1 MLTGALCSRKIP
13 CRCLS
18 SKLKTTW
25 SRTPQAAATS
35 RALRVWGQF
44 HLPPIFPSKRGLEIC
59 MRTLFNRIASSL
71 SLVLVLLA
79 PTSAGAD
86 ALPPPS
92 VFSSDRDVTTLAMRW
107 FAQMQAGRTDRSQYA
122 PAYALQITD
131 DAVKGMAHTLNR
143 YGASPLHAEIV
154 LTKKYGE
161 QTFYEVKFVFPR
173 GDSTSLLFGFDPNG
187 KTTGVAI
194 GSLAGD

>member
-1 MLTGALCSRKIP
+1 LYADAIQPHRFITISR
-13 CRCLS
+13 LS
-18 SKLKTTW
+18 
-25 SRTPQAAATS
+25 P
-35 RALRVWGQF
+35 
-44 HLPPIFPSKRGLEIC
+44 
-59 MRTLFNRIASSL
+59 ASSHFGGRRRITAAERVQIGQGRHN
-71 SLVLVLLA
+71 SGDAVVRA
-79 PTSAGAD
+79 DAGA
-86 ALPPPS
+86 P
-92 VFSSDRDVTTLAMRW
+92 DRPIAI
-107 FAQMQAGRTDRSQYA
+107 RTRL
-122 PAYALQITD
+122 ALQITD